1 MKQSLWCGYLLMV
14 VELLMLLAFT
24 NMLVMLFAE
33 SRCLRNGSMAPY
45 NASTVAFDCSRLVRV
60 HVSGDM

>member
-1 MKQSLWCGYLLMV
+1 MKQSLWCGFLLTV

-24 NMLVMLFAE
+24 SLLDMLFAE
-33 SRCLRNGSMAPY
+33 SRCLRNSSMAPY
-45 NASTVAFDCSRLVRV
+45 NALTVAFDCPRLVRV